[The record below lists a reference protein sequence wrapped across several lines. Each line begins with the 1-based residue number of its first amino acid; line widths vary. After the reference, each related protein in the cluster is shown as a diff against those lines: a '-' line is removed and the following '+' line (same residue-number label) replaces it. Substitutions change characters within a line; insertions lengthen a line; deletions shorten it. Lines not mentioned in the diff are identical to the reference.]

1 MLLASYITGAFCVAA
16 TGAWY
21 ALRGVFSAEA
31 RIMLRMGLYLAALL
45 LPIQIFFGHL
55 TGDYVHDYQP
65 VKFAA
70 IEGRWHDE
78 QPASEVLLAI
88 PDSASETNKFAI
100 SVPVLGSLIG
110 SMSLHSKEVGLTDFP
125 RADRPPVVIPF
136 FAFRVMVGCGLALLL
151 LAWVGTYLSR
161 KGRIEQS
168 RLLLW
173 ATFLSFPLP
182 FIATL
187 TGWFTAEVGR
197 QPWTVYG
204 LLRTA
209 DSVTPFLTA
218 RTALTSL
225 IVYCAVYTFIF
236 AFGIFY
242 IYRLLRAGPVGSVLV
257 QPAGATPAR
266 PLSIV
271 DGVPVTSAGDEP
283 TAMHPV
289 TWAK

>member
-1 MLLASYITGAFCVAA
+1 M
-16 TGAWY
+16 
-21 ALRGVFSAEA
+21 
-31 RIMLRMGLYLAALL
+31 
-45 LPIQIFFGHL
+45 
-55 TGDYVHDYQP
+55 
-65 VKFAA
+65 
-70 IEGRWHDE
+70 
-78 QPASEVLLAI
+78 
-88 PDSASETNKFAI
+88 
-100 SVPVLGSLIG
+100 
-110 SMSLHSKEVGLTDFP
+110 
-125 RADRPPVVIPF
+125 
-136 FAFRVMVGCGLALLL
+136 LL

-168 RLLLW
+168 RLLLR

-271 DGVPVTSAGDEP
+271 DGVPVTSDRDEP

-289 TWAK
+289 TWAN